1 MLTNLTASGKMESRP
16 KKRRTACCRRRLR
29 LHRLSLHRRCSRVH
43 RRCPRQSSL
52 KAFTR
57 RKGTGKGAALRER
70 PLTAPRARAP
80 APHRRLAPPR
90 GALASLAPTSRAACL
105 QFYLDLIHDRPSVLQ
120 TTVTLTATRCHPELR
135 AGAPT
140 LSLQHPLV
148 SYSQHVIL
156 SSLFAISMAVCKGA
170 LGGIIIDVSGGAAS
184 AKKSKYLDLKTVCC
198 ANHAHPHC
206 LSLSGE
212 QVPALH
218 G

>member
-1 MLTNLTASGKMESRP
+1 MLRGAAVILVRWMLTNLTASEAANRLLPPPPPPPPPLPPSPLLPRP
-16 KKRRTACCRRRLR
+16 PPLPPPKFPEG
-29 LHRLSLHRRCSRVH
+29 LHTEEGYS
-43 RRCPRQSSL
+43 
-52 KAFTR
+52 
-57 RKGTGKGAALRER
+57 
-70 PLTAPRARAP
+70 
-80 APHRRLAPPR
+80 
-90 GALASLAPTSRAACL
+90 
-105 QFYLDLIHDRPSVLQ
+105 YLDLIHDRPSVLQ

>member
-1 MLTNLTASGKMESRP
+1 MGIRDPLLGKTVTNKCLTQIIKLCCVIS
-16 KKRRTACCRRRLR
+16 KKRVQDMA
-29 LHRLSLHRRCSRVH
+29 VH
-43 RRCPRQSSL
+43 YLTS
-52 KAFTR
+52 FTYF
-57 RKGTGKGAALRER
+57 L
-70 PLTAPRARAP
+70 P
-80 APHRRLAPPR
+80 A
-90 GALASLAPTSRAACL
+90 
-105 QFYLDLIHDRPSVLQ
+105 
-120 TTVTLTATRCHPELR
+120 ELR

>member
-1 MLTNLTASGKMESRP
+1 MGRRDPLLGKTVTNKCLTQIIKLCCVIS
-16 KKRRTACCRRRLR
+16 KKRVQDMA
-29 LHRLSLHRRCSRVH
+29 VH
-43 RRCPRQSSL
+43 YLTS
-52 KAFTR
+52 FTYF
-57 RKGTGKGAALRER
+57 L
-70 PLTAPRARAP
+70 P
-80 APHRRLAPPR
+80 A
-90 GALASLAPTSRAACL
+90 
-105 QFYLDLIHDRPSVLQ
+105 
-120 TTVTLTATRCHPELR
+120 ELR